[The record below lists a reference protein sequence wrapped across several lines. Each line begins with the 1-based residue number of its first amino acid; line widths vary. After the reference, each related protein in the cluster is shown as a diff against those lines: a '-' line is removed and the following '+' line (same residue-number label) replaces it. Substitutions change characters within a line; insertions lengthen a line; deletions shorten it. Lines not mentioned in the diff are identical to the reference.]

1 MHVLRIESKG
11 SRPGLVIASVENEE
25 QKKKLMKS
33 KIKLKYSRDY
43 QKVYIENELTSEAR
57 VQLSNMMTVLNG
69 IGREKDFVVVNGK
82 IQKRANNMR
91 GGEYDNVNGQRR
103 PEREEWTPVQGRHF
117 RGRGGRGWSARQND
131 NSNFRCHVVN
141 ALNFDILCLCET
153 FLRESDKIHVEGYTC
168 FQRNRDKV
176 HVNSKRGSGGVAAL
190 VKNDLLKYY
199 NVEIL
204 NSEVQDILWIK
215 LSNENDIICLCVCY
229 LPPENSVYN
238 DSLVFYT
245 KLLEQV
251 YMYQNIGK
259 LYICGDFNSRCGDA
273 QDFIEGV
280 DNVQIR
286 EIVDSV
292 SNRNGD
298 LLIEFLVDCNM
309 CMVNGRIGSQDF
321 THIKGTGKSVVDYVL
336 TPHEQLNEVINF
348 KVNTMSDLV
357 TELSLVGYESIPDH
371 SLLEW
376 GIRVR
381 TDMSEVEQNE
391 NGKGANRVKGPRKF
405 KLDGLNNEPFS
416 SENMQNVLRDTI
428 CRIEVALNRSKDV
441 NKAFIE
447 LKHLLIKELELTCK
461 ELKPPVSN
469 MRTNKCKRKP
479 YWSEELQDS
488 WNKTCDAERQW
499 KRCKS
504 IGKSKLRT
512 RFIQSRKDFDK
523 LNRLA
528 NDRKS
533 RQTFQIRSETGE
545 IISDI
550 DSVLEKW
557 KIDYEKLY
565 NSADMNGSYDDEFLK
580 DIKNKLQNRNNLV
593 NDNNID
599 TTELNRAIE
608 RDEVR
613 EAVFR
618 AKQVHNLLGDL
629 SDHCQISVLLN
640 IQCKIKGDTCQTQM
654 SLKSYKWNENSTEL
668 FQEALS
674 SGSMQQKILNF
685 NKTEYHSDINN
696 MIKDVNT
703 IFYEAA
709 NLSLKQKPTKK
720 STSKLKQ
727 NVKKKPNWLDAS
739 LSKLKNNLND
749 KEKLLQKYPFDPV
762 IRSSFFSLLK
772 HYRKTRKK
780 KIRDFRQDLIDKLDN
795 LKDENPSQ
803 YWALLHELSDT
814 NRENTTSDVSTDAW
828 FSYFKNLNEKDT
840 NASCDYLKD
849 KIKDME
855 REKIFTELDNL
866 ISKAEIEKA
875 INEMDEFMSKMNG
888 LENPSQS
895 TPRLPSHRLSYD
907 FMEESGYASGRPST
921 ESELI
926 DCDIRKLKEQLEQLE
941 SFKEPTEDRLYPNLL
956 DDNKDYVPSGVTVRS
971 KYRST
976 DTKRNNE
983 PIMKTDDKNLRQNN
997 STSDKGLYLAVALRG
1012 QAQGILGDL
1021 PIDKQQN
1028 YKALVNALE
1037 QRFAPPNQT
1046 ELYRVQLTERR
1057 QKASESLPELGQS
1070 IRRLIN
1076 QAYPTVPEDVRDTL
1090 AKQYFIEALAD
1101 SEMRIRIKQSRPQGL
1116 NDALRVAVELETY
1129 NRAEKQLKD
1138 GRSYLRQASQTEEKE
1153 SHIDK
1158 NENSD
1163 HIALTELM
1171 SKMEQKL
1178 QELQKDMRELK
1189 NDSNSRQTE
1198 EPRTQN
1204 NNGRGRFNRGGF
1216 RQRGGRYNNGGR
1228 GFSGN
1233 TNGNRDNSYNGQSNY
1248 NSFNDSR
1255 GRGTTRMIKSSQNQ
1269 KNGLHGNIG
1278 VSTAAHEAGM
1288 YVDTDLYGLSASLLV
1303 DTGATVT
1310 IISEKTYNRIPRARQ
1325 PDLMSSNQQ
1334 VFTAS
1339 GDQLN

>member
-1 MHVLRIESKG
+1 M
-11 SRPGLVIASVENEE
+11 LV
-25 QKKKLMKS
+25 
-33 KIKLKYSRDY
+33 
-43 QKVYIENELTSEAR
+43 
-57 VQLSNMMTVLNG
+57 
-69 IGREKDFVVVNGK
+69 
-82 IQKRANNMR
+82 
-91 GGEYDNVNGQRR
+91 
-103 PEREEWTPVQGRHF
+103 
-117 RGRGGRGWSARQND
+117 
-131 NSNFRCHVVN
+131 
-141 ALNFDILCLCET
+141 
-153 FLRESDKIHVEGYTC
+153 LRESDKIHVEGYTC

-336 TPHEQLNEVINF
+336 TPHEQLAV
-348 KVNTMSDLV
+348 D

-391 NGKGANRVKGPRKF
+391 SGKGANRVKGPRKF

-499 KRCKS
+499 KRSKRNYQLEQQNKLQKLGEKNSSEFWKS
-504 IGKSKLRT
+504 IGKLG
-512 RFIQSRKDFDK
+512 
-523 LNRLA
+523 LA

-565 NSADMNGSYDDEFLK
+565 NSADINGSYDDEFLK

-618 AKQVHNLLGDL
+618 AKQD
-629 SDHCQISVLLN
+629 
-640 IQCKIKGDTCQTQM
+640 
-654 SLKSYKWNENSTEL
+654 YK
-668 FQEALS
+668 
-674 SGSMQQKILNF
+674 
-685 NKTEYHSDINN
+685 H
-696 MIKDVNT
+696 
-703 IFYEAA
+703 
-709 NLSLKQKPTKK
+709 
-720 STSKLKQ
+720 
-727 NVKKKPNWLDAS
+727 
-739 LSKLKNNLND
+739 
-749 KEKLLQKYPFDPV
+749 
-762 IRSSFFSLLK
+762 
-772 HYRKTRKK
+772 
-780 KIRDFRQDLIDKLDN
+780 
-795 LKDENPSQ
+795 
-803 YWALLHELSDT
+803 
-814 NRENTTSDVSTDAW
+814 
-828 FSYFKNLNEKDT
+828 
-840 NASCDYLKD
+840 
-849 KIKDME
+849 
-855 REKIFTELDNL
+855 
-866 ISKAEIEKA
+866 
-875 INEMDEFMSKMNG
+875 
-888 LENPSQS
+888 
-895 TPRLPSHRLSYD
+895 
-907 FMEESGYASGRPST
+907 
-921 ESELI
+921 
-926 DCDIRKLKEQLEQLE
+926 
-941 SFKEPTEDRLYPNLL
+941 
-956 DDNKDYVPSGVTVRS
+956 TVREI
-971 KYRST
+971 T
-976 DTKRNNE
+976 
-983 PIMKTDDKNLRQNN
+983 
-997 STSDKGLYLAVALRG
+997 
-1012 QAQGILGDL
+1012 
-1021 PIDKQQN
+1021 
-1028 YKALVNALE
+1028 
-1037 QRFAPPNQT
+1037 
-1046 ELYRVQLTERR
+1046 
-1057 QKASESLPELGQS
+1057 
-1070 IRRLIN
+1070 
-1076 QAYPTVPEDVRDTL
+1076 
-1090 AKQYFIEALAD
+1090 
-1101 SEMRIRIKQSRPQGL
+1101 
-1116 NDALRVAVELETY
+1116 
-1129 NRAEKQLKD
+1129 
-1138 GRSYLRQASQTEEKE
+1138 
-1153 SHIDK
+1153 
-1158 NENSD
+1158 
-1163 HIALTELM
+1163 
-1171 SKMEQKL
+1171 
-1178 QELQKDMRELK
+1178 
-1189 NDSNSRQTE
+1189 
-1198 EPRTQN
+1198 
-1204 NNGRGRFNRGGF
+1204 
-1216 RQRGGRYNNGGR
+1216 
-1228 GFSGN
+1228 
-1233 TNGNRDNSYNGQSNY
+1233 
-1248 NSFNDSR
+1248 
-1255 GRGTTRMIKSSQNQ
+1255 
-1269 KNGLHGNIG
+1269 
-1278 VSTAAHEAGM
+1278 
-1288 YVDTDLYGLSASLLV
+1288 
-1303 DTGATVT
+1303 
-1310 IISEKTYNRIPRARQ
+1310 
-1325 PDLMSSNQQ
+1325 
-1334 VFTAS
+1334 
-1339 GDQLN
+1339 

>member
-1 MHVLRIESKG
+1 MTIHPDRRNDESNTDNKLKRARSNENLSETEQETNKRLKKDDIGNELGELKTLMYDLAVEMKDMNDKVFERIDNLENTFAKNIVENISKMIDNKINKEVNKVKDDFKAQMTTVNKRIDGIVNKLKSDIKNIHTEVADKVRTDLISSQAGVSTQPIQRDTKFVVKMLPETDAEKTDSELTKNRVSAIIRDGLRLHDVRVVEATRIESKG

-25 QKKKLMKS
+25 QKEKLMKS

-82 IQKRANNMR
+82 IQKRANNTR
-91 GGEYDNVNGQRR
+91 CREYDNVNGQRR

-117 RGRGGRGWSARQND
+117 RGRGGR
-131 NSNFRCHVVN
+131 
-141 ALNFDILCLCET
+141 
-153 FLRESDKIHVEGYTC
+153 EGYTC

-176 HVNSKRGSGGVAAL
+176 HVNSKRGSGGVAVL

-381 TDMSEVEQNE
+381 TDMSEVEQNKS
-391 NGKGANRVKGPRKF
+391 GIGANRVKGPRKF

-441 NKAFIE
+441 NKAFVE

-479 YWSEELQDS
+479 YWSDELQDS

-512 RFIQSRKDFDK
+512 RFMQSRKDFDK
-523 LNRLA
+523 LNRKAKRNYQLEQQNKLQKLGEQNSSEFWKSIGKLGLA

-545 IISDI
+545 ITSDI

-565 NSADMNGSYDDEFLK
+565 NSADINGSYDDEFLK

-618 AKQVHNLLGDL
+618 AKQ
-629 SDHCQISVLLN
+629 
-640 IQCKIKGDTCQTQM
+640 
-654 SLKSYKWNENSTEL
+654 
-668 FQEALS
+668 
-674 SGSMQQKILNF
+674 
-685 NKTEYHSDINN
+685 DI
-696 MIKDVNT
+696 
-703 IFYEAA
+703 
-709 NLSLKQKPTKK
+709 
-720 STSKLKQ
+720 
-727 NVKKKPNWLDAS
+727 W
-739 LSKLKNNLND
+739 
-749 KEKLLQKYPFDPV
+749 
-762 IRSSFFSLLK
+762 
-772 HYRKTRKK
+772 
-780 KIRDFRQDLIDKLDN
+780 
-795 LKDENPSQ
+795 
-803 YWALLHELSDT
+803 
-814 NRENTTSDVSTDAW
+814 
-828 FSYFKNLNEKDT
+828 
-840 NASCDYLKD
+840 DY
-849 KIKDME
+849 I
-855 REKIFTELDNL
+855 
-866 ISKAEIEKA
+866 
-875 INEMDEFMSKMNG
+875 
-888 LENPSQS
+888 
-895 TPRLPSHRLSYD
+895 
-907 FMEESGYASGRPST
+907 
-921 ESELI
+921 
-926 DCDIRKLKEQLEQLE
+926 
-941 SFKEPTEDRLYPNLL
+941 
-956 DDNKDYVPSGVTVRS
+956 
-971 KYRST
+971 
-976 DTKRNNE
+976 
-983 PIMKTDDKNLRQNN
+983 
-997 STSDKGLYLAVALRG
+997 
-1012 QAQGILGDL
+1012 
-1021 PIDKQQN
+1021 
-1028 YKALVNALE
+1028 
-1037 QRFAPPNQT
+1037 
-1046 ELYRVQLTERR
+1046 
-1057 QKASESLPELGQS
+1057 
-1070 IRRLIN
+1070 
-1076 QAYPTVPEDVRDTL
+1076 
-1090 AKQYFIEALAD
+1090 
-1101 SEMRIRIKQSRPQGL
+1101 
-1116 NDALRVAVELETY
+1116 
-1129 NRAEKQLKD
+1129 
-1138 GRSYLRQASQTEEKE
+1138 
-1153 SHIDK
+1153 
-1158 NENSD
+1158 
-1163 HIALTELM
+1163 
-1171 SKMEQKL
+1171 
-1178 QELQKDMRELK
+1178 
-1189 NDSNSRQTE
+1189 
-1198 EPRTQN
+1198 
-1204 NNGRGRFNRGGF
+1204 
-1216 RQRGGRYNNGGR
+1216 
-1228 GFSGN
+1228 
-1233 TNGNRDNSYNGQSNY
+1233 
-1248 NSFNDSR
+1248 
-1255 GRGTTRMIKSSQNQ
+1255 
-1269 KNGLHGNIG
+1269 
-1278 VSTAAHEAGM
+1278 
-1288 YVDTDLYGLSASLLV
+1288 
-1303 DTGATVT
+1303 
-1310 IISEKTYNRIPRARQ
+1310 
-1325 PDLMSSNQQ
+1325 
-1334 VFTAS
+1334 
-1339 GDQLN
+1339 

>member
-1 MHVLRIESKG
+1 MADQSGEENKQTQINTMTIHPDRRNDESNTDNKLKRARSNENLSETEQETNKRLKKDDIGNELGELKTLMYDLAVEMKDMNDKVFERIDNLENTFAKNIVENISKMIDNKINKEVNKVKDDFKAQMTTVNKRIDGIVNKLKSDIKNIHTEVADKVRTDLISTQADVSTQPIQRDTKFVVKMLPETDAEKTDSELTKNRVSAIIRDGLRLHDVRVVEATRIESKG

-25 QKKKLMKS
+25 QKEKLMKS

-117 RGRGGRGWSARQND
+117 RGRGG
-131 NSNFRCHVVN
+131 
-141 ALNFDILCLCET
+141 
-153 FLRESDKIHVEGYTC
+153 
-168 FQRNRDKV
+168 
-176 HVNSKRGSGGVAAL
+176 RGSGGVAAL

-381 TDMSEVEQNE
+381 TDMSEVEQNK

-523 LNRLA
+523 LNRKAKRNYQLEQQNKLQKLGEKNSSEFWKSIGKLGLA

-618 AKQVHNLLGDL
+618 AKQGSASNASNIAIQGDMGLTSTKSAEILETFRLFLRVSKAYDTRLTYKVHMWSKDCSRSWDKNCIKKAQILGIENVINDTF
-629 SDHCQISVLLN
+629 S
-640 IQCKIKGDTCQTQM
+640 IKHK
-654 SLKSYKWNENSTEL
+654 L
-668 FQEALS
+668 QE
-674 SGSMQQKILNF
+674 
-685 NKTEYHSDINN
+685 
-696 MIKDVNT
+696 IK
-703 IFYEAA
+703 
-709 NLSLKQKPTKK
+709 
-720 STSKLKQ
+720 SKLC
-727 NVKKKPNWLDAS
+727 
-739 LSKLKNNLND
+739 
-749 KEKLLQKYPFDPV
+749 EK
-762 IRSSFFSLLK
+762 
-772 HYRKTRKK
+772 
-780 KIRDFRQDLIDKLDN
+780 
-795 LKDENPSQ
+795 
-803 YWALLHELSDT
+803 
-814 NRENTTSDVSTDAW
+814 
-828 FSYFKNLNEKDT
+828 
-840 NASCDYLKD
+840 
-849 KIKDME
+849 
-855 REKIFTELDNL
+855 
-866 ISKAEIEKA
+866 
-875 INEMDEFMSKMNG
+875 
-888 LENPSQS
+888 
-895 TPRLPSHRLSYD
+895 
-907 FMEESGYASGRPST
+907 
-921 ESELI
+921 
-926 DCDIRKLKEQLEQLE
+926 
-941 SFKEPTEDRLYPNLL
+941 
-956 DDNKDYVPSGVTVRS
+956 
-971 KYRST
+971 
-976 DTKRNNE
+976 
-983 PIMKTDDKNLRQNN
+983 
-997 STSDKGLYLAVALRG
+997 
-1012 QAQGILGDL
+1012 
-1021 PIDKQQN
+1021 
-1028 YKALVNALE
+1028 
-1037 QRFAPPNQT
+1037 
-1046 ELYRVQLTERR
+1046 
-1057 QKASESLPELGQS
+1057 
-1070 IRRLIN
+1070 
-1076 QAYPTVPEDVRDTL
+1076 
-1090 AKQYFIEALAD
+1090 
-1101 SEMRIRIKQSRPQGL
+1101 
-1116 NDALRVAVELETY
+1116 
-1129 NRAEKQLKD
+1129 
-1138 GRSYLRQASQTEEKE
+1138 
-1153 SHIDK
+1153 DK
-1158 NENSD
+1158 NEWDTKPSSWTKMLLFVVILQLLGVLDAYCTYYNYGYNAVGMYCTNRSVYVLSAPIIVV
-1163 HIALTELM
+1163 IALGALVGLGIFIM
-1171 SKMEQKL
+1171 VFVCC
-1178 QELQKDMRELK
+1178 R
-1189 NDSNSRQTE
+1189 
-1198 EPRTQN
+1198 
-1204 NNGRGRFNRGGF
+1204 RGRRTTGVVV
-1216 RQRGGRYNNGGR
+1216 
-1228 GFSGN
+1228 SGN
-1233 TNGNRDNSYNGQSNY
+1233 TAQPTTGYIYPTNPNTGAVSYPGGNPPAAGYYGGNAAPTGYYAGNAAPTGYHAGNAAPTGYYDGNAAPAGNYGDNKPAAY
-1248 NSFNDSR
+1248 NS
-1255 GRGTTRMIKSSQNQ
+1255 
-1269 KNGLHGNIG
+1269 
-1278 VSTAAHEAGM
+1278 A
-1288 YVDTDLYGLSASLLV
+1288 
-1303 DTGATVT
+1303 
-1310 IISEKTYNRIPRARQ
+1310 IP
-1325 PDLMSSNQQ
+1325 S
-1334 VFTAS
+1334 
-1339 GDQLN
+1339 